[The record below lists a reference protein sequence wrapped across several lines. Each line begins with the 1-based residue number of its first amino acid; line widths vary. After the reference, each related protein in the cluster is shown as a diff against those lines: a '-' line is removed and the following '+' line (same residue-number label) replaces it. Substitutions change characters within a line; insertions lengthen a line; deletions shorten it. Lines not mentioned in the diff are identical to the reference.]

1 MNAKQSLFVILFFS
15 VILSYGTLSCHS
27 VKTAVACPEISIKKN
42 DYKADRKVRNYHPI
56 ARKTHYKHPNIH
68 RSKKIRKEEIT
79 PDLPIATAERNIE
92 ISKIE
97 FTKGLVASIDN
108 TFHPIVPNRPAPLL
122 SIKSTEIRNN
132 LTISNLQDVKC
143 DTIVLKSGSVT
154 IGKVEEIGQVE
165 LKYRRCNNLTGP
177 VISLLKSDVSKI
189 LYSNGTNEFF
199 GPTDMHIPNQTYF
212 TNQNNFPNQTFN
224 SAPQKT
230 EGLGLAGF
238 ISGLV
243 GLFIASIPLGIIAVI
258 FGSISLSKIKR
269 NPQRYKGKGFA
280 IAAIIL
286 GLVDVVAMIILLG
299 AMAG

>member
-1 MNAKQSLFVILFFS
+1 MKAKQSIFVILFFS

-42 DYKADRKVRNYHPI
+42 EYKAHHKSRNSNPI
-56 ARKTHYKHPNIH
+56 ILKTKFKNPNIQ
-68 RSKKIRKEEIT
+68 RSKKIKKEEIT
-79 PDLPIATAERNIE
+79 PDLPIAITDRTIK
-92 ISKIE
+92 ISKVE

-108 TFHPIVPNRPAPLL
+108 TIHPVVPNQPKPLL
-122 SIKSTEIRNN
+122 SIEDNKVRNEQN
-132 LTISNLQDVKC
+132 TDTQEVKC

-154 IGKVEEIGQVE
+154 IGKVEEIGQIE

-189 LYSNGTNEFF
+189 LYSNGTNDFF

-212 TNQNNFPNQTFN
+212 TNQNNSPNQIYN

-243 GLFIASIPLGIIAVI
+243 GLFIASIPLGIIAVV
-258 FGSISLSKIKR
+258 FGSISLSKIKK
-269 NPQRYKGKGFA
+269 NPQRYKGRGFA
-280 IAAIIL
+280 IAAIVL
-286 GLVDVVAMIILLG
+286 GLVDVVAMILLLG
-299 AMAG
+299 AMAS